1 MVALKA
7 AINPANTK
15 YLFFVSDGQGG
26 HRFSE
31 NLKEHIENIRIWKSF
46 KTPI

>member
-1 MVALKA
+1 MYPLLLK
-7 AINPANTK
+7 IIK

-46 KTPI
+46 KKDYLVI